1 MVVPRVVVAAG
12 VVDVLLP
19 LWRVTVRHPCL
30 AMLVATHARMPNC
43 VWHPSGSIHGEVSQ
57 RSLVSETP
65 AADPLI
71 RRANEVTGRCPGAKL
86 FEHIATQNYALGV
99 RVPTFPDLWTSFWVW
114 LDAHPASAFLFRGQA
129 DKSPILPKI
138 GRSAYNYEPARE
150 RGLHDAFMRAAR
162 PFLPMP
168 LSSPWEWL
176 ALAQHHGAPTR
187 LADWST
193 SPLVAAWFAVTSYP
207 ETTDAA
213 IFALELAAGG
223 IETLDITT
231 GRTASGARFDGPFAM
246 TKDVYLIETA
256 PISARIT
263 TQRGI
268 FTVHGNPQMPLDV
281 PASDTFDIPNA
292 LRSDFQGRLL
302 DLGIDASH
310 IFPDLDGVCKTLD
323 WKLKSGRGFSSI
335 T

>member
-1 MVVPRVVVAAG
+1 MSLTFSELWARVWG
-12 VVDVLLP
+12 WLEI
-19 LWRVTVRHPCL
+19 HP
-30 AMLVATHARMPNC
+30 V
-43 VWHPSGSIHGEVSQ
+43 
-57 RSLVSETP
+57 
-65 AADPLI
+65 
-71 RRANEVTGRCPGAKL
+71 
-86 FEHIATQNYALGV
+86 
-99 RVPTFPDLWTSFWVW
+99 
-114 LDAHPASAFLFRGQA
+114 SAFLFRGQA
-129 DKSPILPKI
+129 DKSPIVPKI
-138 GRSAYNYEPARE
+138 GRRAYNYDRARE
-150 RGLHDAFMRAAR
+150 RELHNAFVRAAR

-207 ETTDAA
+207 EATDAA
-213 IFALELAAGG
+213 IFALDLAGAD

-231 GRTASGARFDGPFAM
+231 GRSASGARFDDPFAI

-256 PISARIT
+256 PVSARIT

-268 FTVHGNPQMPLDV
+268 FTLHGDPTKALNV
-281 PASDTFDIPNA
+281 PAGDIFDIPKS

-310 IFPDLDGVCKTLD
+310 IYPDLDGLCKTLD